1 MKGSA
6 NEHNRVVGESHYS
19 FSREDL
25 FSSVN
30 DGSALV
36 FAFDEKYHY
45 MMDLRGVNAS
55 EEDAHSAYC
64 AAVEDVNEAKFLEY
78 LSEVITINFDNERV

>member
-1 MKGSA
+1 MKGSV

-45 MMDLRGVNAS
+45 MMDLRGVNVS
-55 EEDAHSAYC
+55 EEDAHSSYC
-64 AAVEDVNEAKFLEY
+64 AAVEDVNEAKF
-78 LSEVITINFDNERV
+78 FRVFFRVS